1 MKLIDSHCHIN
12 DVQFNEDLD
21 EVVSRAIETGISQMI
36 CVGTDI
42 NSSERAIEIANKY
55 PNIYATC
62 GIHPHDSGKPDKK
75 YLQILEEFSKQKK
88 VVAIGE
94 MGLDYFYDF
103 SDQNTQKTIFM
114 DQLELAN
121 ELELPA
127 IIHNRESD
135 NDLYKIIQDS
145 KLKRGVIHCF
155 TSNLKFA
162 EKLLDLGLHISF
174 TGMITFMKSLTE
186 VIENIDLNKIMIET
200 DSPYLSP
207 KPHRGKRNEP
217 ANVLHI
223 ANFISEKR
231 NVDPEKFAKLMVET
245 TRMFF
250 DLPIA

>member
-12 DVQFNEDLD
+12 DVQFKEDLD
-21 EVVSRAIETGISQMI
+21 EVISRAIDTGISQMI

-42 NSSERAIEIANKY
+42 KSSERAIEISNKY
-55 PNIYATC
+55 SNIFATC
-62 GIHPHDSGKPDKK
+62 GIHPHDSEKADKK

-103 SDQNTQKTIFM
+103 SDQKTQKKIFM
-114 DQLELAN
+114 NQLELAN

-155 TSNLKFA
+155 TSNLNFA

-174 TGMITFMKSLTE
+174 TGMITFVKSLTE
-186 VIENIDLNKIMIET
+186 VIENIDLKKIMIET

-231 NVDPEKFAKLMVET
+231 NFDPEEFAKLMVET
-245 TRMFF
+245 TRKFF
-250 DLPIA
+250 NLPIA

>member
-12 DVQFNEDLD
+12 DVQFKEDLD
-21 EVVSRAIETGISQMI
+21 EVISRAIDTGISQMI

-42 NSSERAIEIANKY
+42 KSSERAIEISNKY

-62 GIHPHDSGKPDKK
+62 GIHPHDSEKADKK

-103 SDQNTQKTIFM
+103 SDQKTQKTIFM
-114 DQLELAN
+114 NQLELAK

-145 KLKRGVIHCF
+145 KLKEGVIHCF
-155 TSNLKFA
+155 ASNLKFA

-174 TGMITFMKSLTE
+174 TGMITFVKSLTE
-186 VIENIDLNKIMIET
+186 VIENIDLKKIMIET

-231 NVDPEKFAKLMVET
+231 NFDPEEFAKLMVET
-245 TRMFF
+245 TQKFF
-250 DLPIA
+250 NLPIA